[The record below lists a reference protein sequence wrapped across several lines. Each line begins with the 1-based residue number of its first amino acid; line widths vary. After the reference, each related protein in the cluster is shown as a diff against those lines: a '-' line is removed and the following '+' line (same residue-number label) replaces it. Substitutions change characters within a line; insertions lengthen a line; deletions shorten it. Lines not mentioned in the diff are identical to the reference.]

1 MDVQEVLQWTDRL
14 VFDKTGKH
22 LSSLQQAVLTGVWD
36 HQKYNEIADEY
47 HCTEANVKRV
57 AGNLWKLI
65 SEELDEKVDKKNF
78 RATME
83 RYYIS
88 NFSSLFNFGQS
99 NFVSEG
105 SINICSDPYNHPP
118 NTQNRSQPAATTEY
132 QRHHDLSEAP
142 EIHPLYSRTHEL
154 DTLKQWI
161 LAEHHRIIAITGLSG
176 IGKTSLARQLVEDI
190 KENFDR
196 IIWRSHRKYPNLN
209 ALKSDL
215 LQFIDTTTPSHNSI
229 LDYLRSHRCLIIL
242 DDFQETL
249 TPGEF
254 VGTYRPEYDR
264 YGQFIYEIG
273 RSPHQSCFL
282 VLSWEQPTEIA
293 TMETENRHGKTLYLQ
308 GFSASATE
316 ILATHN
322 LQDTEHWIELIQLYG
337 GNPLW
342 LNIIAATIFDLFNGS
357 VSQFLSYPSF
367 FLGDIEP
374 ILNQHYLR
382 FSSPEKLVILGL
394 ANQNG
399 ITEIAYKLAENL
411 SESDYLKAVQSLKR
425 RSLIETKIENY
436 VSVLTLT
443 PPIKEYF
450 KTVGVSTASFTL
462 N

>member
-1 MDVQEVLQWTDRL
+1 MDVEKVLKWVDRL
-14 VFDKTGKH
+14 VFSKTGKH
-22 LSSLQQAVLTGVWD
+22 LDSLQKAVLEGTWERK
-36 HQKYNEIADEY
+36 KYPEIARNCNRSHERI
-47 HCTEANVKRV
+47 KQV
-57 AGNLWKLI
+57 ARELWQLI
-65 SEELDEKVDKKNF
+65 SAELGEDVRQSNF

-83 RYYIS
+83 QIKFSNIS
-88 NFSSLFNFGQS
+88 NFGSDSTQIFG
-99 NFVSEG
+99 N
-105 SINICSDPYNHPP
+105 INICSGLYNHP
-118 NTQNRSQPAATTEY
+118 TTSENRSHPAATTEY

-161 LAEHHRIIAITGLSG
+161 LAEHYRIIAITGLSG

-209 ALKSDL
+209 TLKSEL
-215 LQFIDTTTPSHNSI
+215 IEFIATTTPSHNSI

-254 VGTYRPEYDR
+254 VGTYRPEYDS
-264 YGQFIYEIG
+264 YSQFIYEIG

-282 VLSWEQPTEIA
+282 LLSWEQPTEIA

-308 GFSASATE
+308 GLSASETE

-322 LQDTEHWIELIQLYG
+322 LQDREHWTELIQLYG

-382 FSSPEKLVILGL
+382 LSSPEKLVMLSL

-399 ITEIAYKLAENL
+399 LTEISRKLAENL
-411 SESDYLKAVQSLKR
+411 SECDYLKALQSLRR
-425 RSLIETKIENY
+425 RSLIETKIENS
-436 VSVLTLT
+436 VSVLKLE
-443 PPIKEYF
+443 PPIQEYF